1 MIKLATMLFRDT
13 IAARML
19 RLLFKHGEM
28 EQALFMREYMQRC
41 ARKPTGWC
49 KRGKVNSS
57 SFTCNFGRFI
67 VTPRIKHRWNGS
79 VIEQMARP
87 DMPSRNILRWVGP
100 SWQDFAAALTDKQ
113 IEQWFTALETQLL
126 SPRAPDLPDDHSFW
140 MVRLR
145 GEIDR
150 RLSELDPTRRQMV
163 RDAETP
169 PLAA

>member
-41 ARKPTGWC
+41 ARRPTGWC
-49 KRGKVNSS
+49 KSGKVNSS

-79 VIEQMARP
+79 VIEQMPRP
-87 DMPSRNILRWVGP
+87 DMPSRNILRWAGP
-100 SWQDFAAALTDKQ
+100 SWEDFAASLTDKQ
-113 IEQWFTALETQLL
+113 IEQWFPALETQML
-126 SPRAPDLPDDHSFW
+126 SPRPTDLPDDHTFW
-140 MVRLR
+140 MKRLR
-145 GEIDR
+145 AEIDR
-150 RLSELDPTRRQMV
+150 RLSDLDPSRRQERCEGQV
-163 RDAETP
+163 SA
-169 PLAA
+169 LAA